1 MATIAFSLS
10 YEGKDTPQT
19 IQKVANVL
27 ASLYLEENIKVRE
40 RQTLETFEFL
50 EVEAERMK
58 EQLTAVEARI
68 AKFKEEHI
76 NELPE
81 MVQVNIQGLNH
92 IEQNIERFSEQ
103 LRAMKEREGYLQTQ
117 LASISPGIEN
127 QDRIRLNE
135 LKVQLVFLESRFTS
149 EYPDVIKIKEEIERL
164 EKAIQSTKSNEEKS
178 SERPDNPAY
187 VTLSSQLASTVAEI
201 DSIYR
206 QIKESERKAVDY
218 RKRIEMTPRVEESY
232 KEMLIERDNAYRK
245 YNDLLQKSME
255 ARVAQGL
262 EKEQKGERFTLIDA
276 ARLPEKPYKPNRIT
290 ILVVGL
296 VLGMAAGG
304 GLAAV
309 RELSDQSIRNP
320 EFLFAATGMPVLASI
335 PILISD
341 GDRLRKRNRRFI
353 GIGGGILLLVIG
365 LVSLHFFVMD
375 LDILWIK
382 LMRRL
387 NRGF

>member
-1 MATIAFSLS
+1 
-10 YEGKDTPQT
+10 
-19 IQKVANVL
+19 
-27 ASLYLEENIKVRE
+27 
-40 RQTLETFEFL
+40 
-50 EVEAERMK
+50 
-58 EQLTAVEARI
+58 
-68 AKFKEEHI
+68 
-76 NELPE
+76 
-81 MVQVNIQGLNH
+81 
-92 IEQNIERFSEQ
+92 
-103 LRAMKEREGYLQTQ
+103 
-117 LASISPGIEN
+117 
-127 QDRIRLNE
+127 
-135 LKVQLVFLESRFTS
+135 
-149 EYPDVIKIKEEIERL
+149 VIKIKEEIERL